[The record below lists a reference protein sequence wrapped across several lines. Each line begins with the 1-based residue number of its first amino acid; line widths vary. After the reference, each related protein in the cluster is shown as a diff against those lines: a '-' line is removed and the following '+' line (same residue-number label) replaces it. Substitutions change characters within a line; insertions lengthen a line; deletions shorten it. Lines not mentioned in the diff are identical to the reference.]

1 MKRNIQL
8 FLMQTFCIS
17 LITLFALVQ
26 TAQAQNF
33 GVIQGKVHS
42 KSKPVDGASIKLE
55 NAPNSTLSDENGEF
69 ILNQIIPGDY
79 FIEVTAIGFQSNRVK
94 VSVIPNQTQSLE
106 IELNEDYLNMNEV
119 VVSATRYGVDRKK
132 AAVIVNVLSPK
143 IFNATQSVAMSE
155 TLNFQP
161 GVRVETNCQNCGF
174 SQVRLNGLEGAYSQ
188 ILINSRGVFS
198 ALNSVY
204 GLDQIPTSM
213 VDRIEVVRS
222 GGSALFG
229 ANAIAGTIN
238 IITKDPV
245 ENTWQIGNTNNLIDG
260 TSWDHTL
267 DFNASI
273 VSDDLM
279 NGVTFY
285 GMNRNRDY
293 YDANGDGY
301 TEMTKLNNTTFGSK
315 AFYRPNEFQKFT
327 LDLSVIN
334 EFRRG
339 GGQVDL
345 APHLTDIT
353 EQLTHKT
360 WIAGINYDINSKDY
374 TSKYSAYFSAQK
386 TNRESF
392 YGGLAGGRTAIDSLM
407 ANNSYGDTDDFAL
420 VAGVQYTKNF
430 ESDVFTAGIEQQMNS
445 TEDEIRGYNRLVDQ
459 QTSNTGIYAQYE
471 WKPISDFT
479 TLLGVRY
486 DRIKV
491 DGKYT
496 LQNINR
502 ESDNSTY
509 SISPRL
515 TVLYNIIPELQF
527 RGGYAR
533 GFRAPQAFNEDMH
546 VSSAGGQ
553 QVFVLMGENLK
564 VENSNAYTASLN
576 YTDQW
581 GSTQTSLLLEGFYTE
596 LVNPFTTVR
605 TQQLD
610 QVILDEM
617 RNGLGAVV
625 RGMNAEWSLAPSSR
639 YSLQA
644 GATWQTAFYKDPQTI
659 IEADEENN
667 LEAIDVKK
675 FVRAPNVYGF
685 INSNLKITDDFA
697 FDVTGVYTGS
707 MIVPHQVNR
716 ELVKVPDFMEVNFR
730 LGYTV
735 HVNDHYRI
743 EFNGGIQ
750 NVFNSFQK
758 DFGVGYER
766 DNDYVY
772 GPSRPRTFF
781 FGVKIGHFH

>member
-1 MKRNIQL
+1 MKNNLLKNLSQFFCAGIIMCIVFVQNVNAQNMGNIQ
-8 FLMQTFCIS
+8 
-17 LITLFALVQ
+17 
-26 TAQAQNF
+26 
-33 GVIQGKVHS
+33 GHVHS
-42 KSKPVDGASIKLE
+42 KNSPIDGASIKLE
-55 NAPNSTLSDENGEF
+55 KAPNSTLSDENGNF
-69 ILNQIIPGDY
+69 TLNQIVPGDH
-79 FIEVTAIGFQSNRVK
+79 FIEVSAVGYQSNRVK
-94 VSVIPNQTQSLE
+94 VTVIPNQNQNLT
-106 IELNEDYLNMNEV
+106 IELYEDLLNMNEV

-132 AAVIVNVLSPK
+132 AAVIVNVISPK

-260 TSWDHTL
+260 KTWDHTL

-285 GMNRNRDY
+285 GMNRNRDV
-293 YDANGDGY
+293 YDANGDGFS
-301 TEMTKLNNTTFGSK
+301 EITKLNNTTFGSK
-315 AFYRPNEFQKFT
+315 AFYRPNELQKIT
-327 LDLSVIN
+327 LDLSVMN

-339 GGQVDL
+339 GDQINL

-360 WIAGINYDINSKDY
+360 WIAGLNYDLFSKDY

-386 TNRESF
+386 TNRESY
-392 YGGLAGGRTAIDSLM
+392 YGGLAGGRTALDSLI
-407 ANNSYGDTDDFAL
+407 ATNSYGNTDDFAF
-420 VAGVQYTKNF
+420 VGGIQYTKNF
-430 ESDVFTAGIEQQMNS
+430 TNDVFTIGAEQQFNN
-445 TEDEIRGYNRLVDQ
+445 TQDEIKGYNRLVDQ
-459 QTSNTGIYAQYE
+459 RTSNTGMYAQYE
-471 WKPISDFT
+471 WKPISELT
-479 TLLGVRY
+479 TLLGVRF
-486 DRIKV
+486 DRIVV

-496 LQNINR
+496 LQNLNR
-502 ESDNSTY
+502 SSDNSTN
-509 SISPRL
+509 SLSPRL
-515 TVLYNIIPELQF
+515 TILYNLLPELQF

-546 VSSAGGQ
+546 VTSAGGQ
-553 QVFVLMGENLK
+553 QVFVLMGNDLK
-564 VENSNAYTASLN
+564 VEHSNAYTGSLN

-581 GSTQTSLLLEGFYTE
+581 GASQTSLLVEGFYTE
-596 LVNPFTTVR
+596 LINQFTTVR
-605 TQQLD
+605 TQQLEN
-610 QVILDEM
+610 VILDEM
-617 RNGLGAVV
+617 RNGSGAVV
-625 RGMNAEWSLAPSSR
+625 KGMNFEWSLAPSAK
-639 YSLQA
+639 YSFQA
-644 GATWQTAFYKDPQTI
+644 GGTWQSAVYKDRQTI

-667 LEAIDVKK
+667 LDAIQVKK
-675 FVRAPNVYGF
+675 FVRTPQVYGF
-685 INSNLKITDDFA
+685 LNSNLKVTEDFA
-697 FDVTGVYTGS
+697 FDITGVYTGS

-716 ELVKVPDFMEVNFR
+716 ELVKAPSFTEINFR
-730 LGYTV
+730 LGYTF
-735 HVNDHYRI
+735 HVNNHYKI
-743 EFNGGIQ
+743 ELNGGIQ
-750 NVFNSFQK
+750 NIFNSYQK
-758 DFGVGYER
+758 DFDAGAQR
-766 DNDYVY
+766 DSDYVY

-781 FGVKIGHFH
+781 MGIKIGHFH